1 MKHYTRKERRIRRG
15 GYDEGYN
22 AGYKDG
28 LHDGNPLFAIAEA
41 AAKAVN
47 SIIETIDDPKFQEAC
62 REYLEEQKKDSHQEY
77 WDHIGEEKQKEEE
90 QEAEE

>member
-28 LHDGNPLFAIAEA
+28 LHDGNPFITIAEA

-47 SIIETIDDPKFQEAC
+47 SIAETFNDPKFQEAC
-62 REYLEEQKKDSHQEY
+62 REYLEEKQKK
-77 WDHIGEEKQKEEE
+77 EE
-90 QEAEE
+90 QEAENERKKMSEAIDT